1 MIKNLIKYIFS
12 FLQTLYLFE
21 SKKNIKLLTYK
32 NTTLRKFNSINTIK
46 DKNLKKYLIK
56 EKKIQ
61 RFKNNCKL
69 FVLFY
74 KKNIVSI
81 GWMYEGKT
89 WYIEEVN
96 KKITIKNKILL
107 FDYKT
112 FEKYQKKGFYV
123 KILNLIKNM
132 RTKKI
137 FLIYCLKR
145 NKASVKGIINSNFSL
160 KKII

>member
-1 MIKNLIKYIFS
+1 M
-12 FLQTLYLFE
+12 
-21 SKKNIKLLTYK
+21 
-32 NTTLRKFNSINTIK
+32 
-46 DKNLKKYLIK
+46 
-56 EKKIQ
+56 
-61 RFKNNCKL
+61 
-69 FVLFY
+69 LFY

-137 FLIYCLKR
+137 FLIYCLKS

>member
-32 NTTLRKFNSINTIK
+32 NITLRKFNSINTIK

-61 RFKNNCKL
+61 RFNNNCKL

-89 WYIEEVN
+89 WYIEEVK

-137 FLIYCLKR
+137 FLIYCLKS